1 MKDDAAE
8 LDKIMTDMSA
18 LSEAHDAPVC
28 DAARAL
34 LDNACRGSNS
44 GLDEYQSA
52 TCHVYIVRV
61 ESTNYYRSTSYHI
74 QQASG
79 HVSTLEAAFEPLL
92 SLGIQKHPQLEE
104 HSPNIGDLHR

>member
-104 HSPNIGDLHR
+104 LSRNIADLHR